1 MIKLI
6 SVGHVDHGKSTI
18 FGRLLQEM
26 GAIPPQKVEQ
36 LKRYCSDHGKRF
48 EYAFLFDA
56 LKNEQEQGIT
66 IDIARIPFSY
76 RNKKFL
82 LLDAPG
88 HTEFMK
94 NMITGATQ
102 ADAAFLVIDAQEG
115 IKENSKRH
123 GYFLSLLGIT
133 QITILINK
141 MDLVGYK
148 KETYEALV
156 SSYKN
161 TLKSL
166 NLNPLAFIP
175 MSGYEGDNLL
185 TISKNTPWYSGPTLI
200 EVIDKL
206 NTPAGRSQMPFR
218 MPIQDVYKFSSQENM
233 KRILAGTIASGKIK
247 LGDRVVF
254 FPSRSVSRIKSLE
267 CFGEDLKEASSGK
280 AIGLTLED
288 PLFNKRGELI
298 SIEGETPPAISQ
310 TLKVKVFWLGASSL
324 QKNKKY
330 FLKIHTAKVS
340 FEIKEILSIFDP
352 SSLSN
357 KEEDVIEKNH
367 AAECIFRLQ
376 QPISFDEMTEF
387 SETNRFVII
396 DDYRIEGGGIILA
409 DLQEV

>member
-26 GAIPPQKVEQ
+26 GAIPPQKFEQ
-36 LKRYCSDHGKRF
+36 LKKYCLDRDKRF

-56 LKNEQEQGIT
+56 LKDEQEQGIT
-66 IDIARIPFSY
+66 IDIARIPFAY
-76 RNKKFL
+76 NNKKFL

-88 HTEFMK
+88 HTEFIK

-123 GYFLSLLGIT
+123 GYFLSLLGIS

-141 MDLVGYK
+141 MDLVEYK
-148 KETYEALV
+148 KEAYEDIV
-156 SSYKN
+156 SSYKSI
-161 TLKSL
+161 LQSL

-185 TISKNTPWYSGPTLI
+185 TLSNKTPWYSGPTLI
-200 EVIDKL
+200 EVIDQLK
-206 NTPAGRSQMPFR
+206 NTATHSQMAFR
-218 MPIQDVYKFSSQENM
+218 MPIQGVYKFNA
-233 KRILAGTIASGKIK
+233 KRILAGTITSGKIK
-247 LGDRVVF
+247 QGDRVVF
-254 FPSRSVSRIKSLE
+254 SPSRSKTRVKSIE
-267 CFGEDLKEASSGK
+267 CFGEQIDEASSGK

-288 PLFNKRGELI
+288 PLFNRRGELA
-298 SIEGETPPAISQ
+298 SIDSEILPATSQ
-310 TLKVKVFWLGASSL
+310 TLKVKLFWLGASPL
-324 QKNKKY
+324 KKNKTY
-330 FLKIHTAKVS
+330 LLKIHTAKVS
-340 FEIKEILSIFDP
+340 FEVEEILSIFDP

-357 KEEDVIEKNH
+357 KEEGVVDKNH
-367 AAECIFRLQ
+367 AAECILRLQ
-376 QPISFDEMTEF
+376 QTISFDEAPEF

-396 DDYRIEGGGIILA
+396 DNYRIEGGGVILSA
-409 DLQEV
+409 KASLQEA